1 MPTDNP
7 RLIFKDKRAFNLAL
21 KYNLPLYDK
30 NAYISNHKHIS
41 LNDVKFIVTELWRSH
56 FLYNSQAPILLDN
69 YTYNRYRREIL
80 EDVSFA

>member
-30 NAYISNHKHIS
+30 RAYMTNHNYVS
-41 LNDVKFIVTELWRSH
+41 LSDVKNIVRNLWLDH